1 MNKIITIYCDPIVA
15 QKKNSLFFV
24 SIKMSSSF
32 LRRGFLKLTSIEA
45 HLRKIC
51 QSYSIK
57 EETNGLIESAI
68 ELSS

>member
-1 MNKIITIYCDPIVA
+1 MNKIITIYCYPNVA
-15 QKKNSLFFV
+15 QKNSLFFV
-24 SIKMSSSF
+24 SIKMSSGF
-32 LRRGFLKLTSIEA
+32 LPRGFLKLTSIEV
-45 HLRKIC
+45 HLGKIC